1 MTAGLAQ
8 AFNLTSTYN
17 SLHLVLATEGAAV
30 LAVLGDLHLLDG
42 LPQAGTITSSILA
55 GDSDLLSP
63 LGHRGSQA
71 LLLKQ
76 GHRSGLVIITVRR
89 AEFLIKQLKNT
100 VSVKVRSSST
110 PCGCVRSEQET
121 DSEARRRCP
130 VACLVQ
136 LYSRTQKLTLL
147 KVDDK

>member
-8 AFNLTSTYN
+8 AFRPNFTYN

-30 LAVLGDLHLLDG
+30 LAVLGDLHLLDR
-42 LPQAGTITSSILA
+42 LPQAGTITGSILA

-71 LLLKQ
+71 LLLKY
-76 GHRSGLVIITVRR
+76 GHRLGLVVITLHT

-121 DSEARRRCP
+121 DPEAGRRCP
-130 VACLVQ
+130 VTCLEDTA
-136 LYSRTQKLTLL
+136 LYSSTQKLT
-147 KVDDK
+147 

>member
-8 AFNLTSTYN
+8 AFTLTSTYN

-42 LPQAGTITSSILA
+42 LPQAGTITGSILA

-76 GHRSGLVIITVRR
+76 GHRSGLVFVTVHTV
-89 AEFLIKQLKNT
+89 EFLIKQLKNT

-121 DSEARRRCP
+121 DFEAGRRCP
-130 VACLVQ
+130 VTCLVHIA
-136 LYSRTQKLTLL
+136 L
-147 KVDDK
+147 

>member
-8 AFNLTSTYN
+8 AFTLTSTYN

-42 LPQAGTITSSILA
+42 LPQAGTITGSILA

-71 LLLKQ
+71 LLLKH
-76 GHRSGLVIITVRR
+76 GHRSGLAIIIIHM
-89 AEFLIKQLKNT
+89 AKFLIKQLKNT
-100 VSVKVRSSST
+100 VSVKV
-110 PCGCVRSEQET
+110 
-121 DSEARRRCP
+121 
-130 VACLVQ
+130 
-136 LYSRTQKLTLL
+136 
-147 KVDDK
+147 

>member
-8 AFNLTSTYN
+8 AFTLTSTYN

-42 LPQAGTITSSILA
+42 LPQAGTITGSILA

-76 GHRSGLVIITVRR
+76 GHRSGLVFVTGHTV
-89 AEFLIKQLKNT
+89 EFLIKQLKNT

-121 DSEARRRCP
+121 DSEAGRSCP
-130 VACLVQ
+130 VTCLVHTT
-136 LYSRTQKLTLL
+136 LYYSSIIKN
-147 KVDDK
+147 